1 MGPLKGL
8 QIIEMAGIGP
18 APFCGM
24 VLSDL
29 GANVIRVDRVT
40 SAGSVSRQEASNRG
54 KKSIAVDLKTTK
66 GIEVVLNL
74 VEASDAL
81 FEGFRPG
88 VMEKLGLG
96 PDVCLQKNKKIVF
109 GRMTGWGQEGPLAL
123 AAGHDINYISLSGVL
138 ATIGRPGSPPVPPL
152 NLIGDYGGGG
162 MLLALGLV
170 AALFETKSSEKGQI
184 IDAAMVDGSAL
195 LMTMIYTMR
204 GMGLWKDSLG
214 SNFLDGGAHFYDTY
228 ECKDGKYISIASIE
242 PKFYQLLRE
251 ITPLEDSIFDDQLSR
266 ESWPEQKKALK
277 EIFLKKTQQEWCDL
291 MEGTDICFAPV
302 LNMAE
307 APEHP
312 HNKARDTFIEL
323 EGIVQPAPA
332 PRFSRTVP
340 EVYPAPAYVGEHTEE
355 VLKSIGMQD
364 SDIEDLKASGEVA

>member
-54 KKSIAVDLKTTK
+54 KKSIAVDLKTPK
-66 GIEVVLNL
+66 GIEIVLNL
-74 VEASDAL
+74 VAASDAI

-109 GRMTGWGQEGPLAL
+109 GRMTGWGQEGPLAH

-170 AALFETKSSEKGQI
+170 AALFETKSSGKGQV

-195 LMTMIYTMR
+195 LMTMIYNMR

-251 ITPLEDSIFDDQLSR
+251 TTPLEDSIFDDQLSR
-266 ESWPEQKKALK
+266 ESWSEQKKSLK

-332 PRFSRTVP
+332 PRFSRTAP
-340 EVYPAPAYVGEHTEE
+340 EVYPPPAYVGEHTGE

>member
-29 GANVIRVDRVT
+29 GANVIRIDRVT

-109 GRMTGWGQEGPLAL
+109 GRMTGWGQEGPLAF

-170 AALFETKSSEKGQI
+170 AALFETKSSGKGQV
-184 IDAAMVDGSAL
+184 IDAAMVDGTAL

-323 EGIVQPAPA
+323 EGIIQPAPA

>member
-109 GRMTGWGQEGPLAL
+109 GRMTGWGQEGPLAH

-138 ATIGRPGSPPVPPL
+138 ATIGRPGAPPVPPL

-170 AALFETKSSEKGQI
+170 AALFETKSSGKGQV

-277 EIFLKKTQQEWCDL
+277 EIFLKKIQQEWCDL

>member
-8 QIIEMAGIGP
+8 KIIEMAGIGP

-29 GANVIRVDRVT
+29 GANVIRIDRVT

-109 GRMTGWGQEGPLAL
+109 GRMTGWGQEGPLAF

-138 ATIGRPGSPPVPPL
+138 ATIGRPGAPPVPPL

-170 AALFETKSSEKGQI
+170 AALFETKSSGKGQV

-277 EIFLKKTQQEWCDL
+277 EIFLKKIQEEWCDL

-312 HNKARDTFIEL
+312 HNKARGTFIEL